1 MTKARFH
8 SRRRD
13 IHSERVGSGILRSLM
28 IALIA
33 IQLLVLPPTIY
44 MVAPRPWIPLL
55 SFVAPGVA
63 TIYIWARYRDA
74 E

>member
-1 MTKARFH
+1 
-8 SRRRD
+8 
-13 IHSERVGSGILRSLM
+13 M